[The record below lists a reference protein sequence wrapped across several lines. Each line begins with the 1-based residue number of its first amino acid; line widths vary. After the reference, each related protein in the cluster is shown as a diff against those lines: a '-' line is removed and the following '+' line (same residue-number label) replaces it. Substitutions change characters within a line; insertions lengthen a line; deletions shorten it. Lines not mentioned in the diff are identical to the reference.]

1 MERASIPLP
10 IERKQLSNE
19 EQLAAQLILLLHS
32 QQLSAW
38 QAVPGLPPQALQIKG
53 ELRLKLRDVQS
64 LASAHE
70 DLAKRL
76 RDDGKHIAQTHWIA
90 DDHGRQWCVAQS
102 LASGQLPWEWL
113 AQRFGLG
120 DASPWDL
127 TDMQDEAWQVQ
138 ILPWLIR
145 TDDDALRQSLQRSRE
160 NEHASETQRLAAERA
175 VLERENKY
183 LRAQNAAL
191 QQVDAERLAS
201 FLPALYP
208 RVFTA
213 IGPTDL
219 ALLCGRAEPLALPN
233 PYPEPVEET
242 LRTLQKRFRA
252 LPQSLQKQIAR
263 FMTELPQGQRI
274 QPRAEMRD
282 LVEELQDCEYGK
294 NRATG

>member
-1 MERASIPLP
+1 MKKTSKPLP
-10 IERKQLSNE
+10 RERKKLLNE
-19 EQLAAQLILLLHS
+19 EQPAAQLMLLLHS
-32 QQLSAW
+32 HQLSAW
-38 QAVPGLPPQALQIKG
+38 QAVPGLPPQTLQIKG
-53 ELRLKLRDVQS
+53 ELRLKLRDAQS
-64 LASAHE
+64 LTSAHE

-76 RDDGKHIAQTHWIA
+76 RDDGLHIAQTHWIA
-90 DDHGRQWCVAQS
+90 DDQGRQWCAAQS
-102 LASGQLPWEWL
+102 LASWQLPWEWL

-120 DASPWDL
+120 DASPWDM
-127 TDMQDEAWQVQ
+127 TDVQDEAWQAQ

-145 TDDDALRQSLQRSRE
+145 ADDAALRQSLQRSRE

-175 VLERENKY
+175 VLERENEH
-183 LRAQNAAL
+183 LRTQNAAL

-252 LPQSLQKQIAR
+252 LPRELQQQIAR
-263 FMTELPQGQRI
+263 FMTDLPQGQKI
-274 QPRAEMRD
+274 QPRPEMRE
-282 LVEELQDCEYGK
+282 LLEEL
-294 NRATG
+294 TGL